1 MKLLSINAVNPSTY
15 NPRIADPERLNL
27 IELSLR
33 KLGFLLPIYADQ
45 NGEIL
50 SGHQRHHVA
59 YRMGINQV
67 PVAFTKPL
75 DLAERKAVNITF
87 NRGTNDLSPDALSKT
102 LTEALQR
109 SNVHQLA
116 ETLPDLNINSSKFYP
131 CLNVQTMPIQPLLL
145 ANSGRWVPYARNIS
159 KTLRGKGVVMPVVI
173 DPDGKVVNGIGRL
186 QMLAESSEKTVQVVQ
201 VGHAQAQLANIMLNL
216 LSMDFNI
223 HRRYDDLLRYN
234 SFRRSRRTRNE
245 LGRGFVFAVIGA
257 KPSYT
262 LDLANPDHLKRWKA
276 VHGSTVLD
284 FGAGHLTE
292 TKMLQQVGI
301 DCTPFE
307 PYHITKG
314 EEIDK
319 AASLE
324 IVKAFLNGVR
334 SGKRFNSIFISS
346 VLNSVPFEGDRCQ
359 IVTLTAALADAK
371 TRLFAVASSTQQTG
385 WRNLNGAAPLNKC
398 DSFQIAF
405 KLDYE
410 PGIGLG
416 DISKLPKVQ
425 KYHTVSEFRELFL
438 TRWQEVK
445 VNLAVE
451 NVQALCRNPR
461 PLDRVALREA
471 IAFEFDLP
479 YPDGSRMGMVD
490 VALAAFSTRLGVA
503 L

>member
-1 MKLLSINAVNPSTY
+1 MKLLPIHAVNPSAY
-15 NPRIADPERLNL
+15 NPRVTNQERLQL

-33 KLGFLLPIYADQ
+33 KLGFVLPIYADQ

-59 YRMGINQV
+59 TQMGV
-67 PVAFTKPL
+67 ERLPVAFTKPL
-75 DLAERKAVNITF
+75 DLAERKAVNIAF
-87 NRGTNDLSPDALSKT
+87 NRGTNDLTPDALPKT

-109 SNVHQLA
+109 SNVHQIA
-116 ETLPDLNINSSKFYP
+116 DTLPDLDIHSPEFYL
-131 CLNVQTMPIQPLLL
+131 CLRAQTVPIAPLLA
-145 ANSGRWVPYARNIS
+145 ANAGRWVLYARNIS

-173 DPDGKVVNGIGRL
+173 DPDGRVINGIGRL
-186 QMLAESSEKTVQVVQ
+186 QMLAESGEKTVRVVQ
-201 VGHAQAQLANIMLNL
+201 VSHAQAQLADTMLNL
-216 LSMDFNI
+216 LSMDFDI

-234 SFRRSRRTRNE
+234 SFRRSRRTRDE
-245 LGRGFVFAVIGA
+245 LGRGFVFAVIGS

-262 LDLANPDHLKRWKA
+262 LNLDNPDHLKRWQA

-292 TKMLQQVGI
+292 TKMLRQVGI
-301 DCTPFE
+301 DCVPFE
-307 PYHITKG
+307 PYHITTG
-314 EEIDK
+314 EAIDQ

-324 IVKAFLNGVR
+324 IVQAFLDAVQQ
-334 SGKRFNSIFISS
+334 GKRFSSIFINS
-346 VLNSVPFEGDRCQ
+346 VLNSVPFADDRRQ

-398 DSFQIAF
+398 DSAQIAF

-438 TRWQEVK
+438 TRWQDVK
-445 VNLAVE
+445 VNLAVD
-451 NVQALCRNPR
+451 NVQAICRHPR
-461 PLDRVALREA
+461 PIDPTALKAA

-479 YPDGSRMGMVD
+479 YPDGSRMGLVD
-490 VALAAFSTRLGVA
+490 RALAAFSTRLGVS

>member
-1 MKLLSINAVNPSTY
+1 MKLLSIDAVNPSTY

-59 YRMGINQV
+59 CRMGVKQV

-75 DLAERKAVNITF
+75 DLPERKAVNIAF
-87 NRGTNDLSPDALSKT
+87 NRGTNNLSPDALPKT

-109 SNVHQLA
+109 SQVHQLA
-116 ETLPDLNINSSKFYP
+116 EALPDLDVESEAFYP
-131 CLNVQTMPIQPLLL
+131 CLKARTVSIQPLLE
-145 ANSGRWVPYARNIS
+145 ANTGRWVHYARNIS

-201 VGHAQAQLANIMLNL
+201 VSHDQAQLADAMLNL
-216 LSMDFNI
+216 LSMDFDI

-262 LDLANPDHLKRWKA
+262 LNLDHPDHLKRWKA
-276 VHGSTVLD
+276 IHGSTVLD

-292 TKMLQQVGI
+292 TRMLQRVGI

-319 AASLE
+319 SASLE
-324 IVKAFLNGVR
+324 IVKAFLNAVR
-334 SGKRFNSIFISS
+334 SGKRFSSIFISS
-346 VLNSVPFEGDRCQ
+346 VLNSVPFESDRRH
-359 IVTLTAALADAK
+359 IVTLTAALADER

-385 WRNLNGAAPLNKC
+385 WRNLNGASPLNKS
-398 DSFQIAF
+398 DSSQITF

-425 KYHTVSEFRELFL
+425 KYHTPSEFRELFL
-438 TRWQEVK
+438 TRWQDVK

-451 NVQALCRNPR
+451 NVQAICRHPR
-461 PLDRVALREA
+461 PIEPTTLGDA

-479 YPDGSRMGMVD
+479 YPDGSRIV
-490 VALAAFSTRLGVA
+490 LSAA
-503 L
+503 

>member
-1 MKLLSINAVNPSTY
+1 MKLLPIDAVNPSTY
-15 NPRIADPERLNL
+15 NPRIADPERLNS
-27 IELSLR
+27 IELSLK

-59 YRMGINQV
+59 SRMGV
-67 PVAFTKPL
+67 KRLPVDFTKPL
-75 DLAERKAVNITF
+75 DLAERKAVNIAF
-87 NRGTNDLSPDALSKT
+87 NRGTNDLAPDALPKT

-109 SNVHQLA
+109 SNVHQIA
-116 ETLPDLNINSSKFYP
+116 ETLPDLDINSPEFYP

-159 KTLRGKGVVMPVVI
+159 KTLRGKGVIMPVVI

-186 QMLAESSEKTVQVVQ
+186 QMLAESGEKTVQVVQ
-201 VGHAQAQLANIMLNL
+201 ISHAQAQLADAMLNL
-216 LSMDFNI
+216 LSMDFDI

-245 LGRGFVFAVIGA
+245 LGRGFVFAVIGS

-262 LDLANPDHLKRWKA
+262 LDLDNPDHLKRWKA

-292 TKMLQQVGI
+292 TKILQQVGI

-319 AASLE
+319 VASLE
-324 IVKAFLNGVR
+324 IVRAFLDTVR
-334 SGKRFNSIFISS
+334 SGKRFSSIFISS
-346 VLNSVPFEGDRCQ
+346 VLNSVPFEGDRCH
-359 IVTLTAALADAK
+359 IVTLTAALADDK

-385 WRNLNGAAPLNKC
+385 WRNLNGANPLNKS
-398 DSFQIAF
+398 DSSQITF

-425 KYHTVSEFRELFL
+425 KYHTPSEFRELFL
-438 TRWQEVK
+438 MRWQEVK

-451 NVQALCRNPR
+451 NVQAICRNPR
-461 PLDRVALREA
+461 PIDPTALKDA

-479 YPDGSRMGMVD
+479 YPDGSCMDMVD
-490 VALAAFSTRLGVA
+490 VALEAFSTRLGVA

>member
-1 MKLLSINAVNPSTY
+1 MKLLPISAVNPSTY

-33 KLGFLLPIYADQ
+33 KLGFLLPVYADQ

-59 YRMGINQV
+59 TRMGVERLPI
-67 PVAFTKPL
+67 AFTKPL
-75 DLAERKAVNITF
+75 DLAERKAVNIAF
-87 NRGTNDLSPDALSKT
+87 NRGTNDLAPDDLPKT

-116 ETLPDLNINSSKFYP
+116 ESLPDLDIHSPQFYP
-131 CLNVQTMPIQPLLL
+131 CLNAQEVPIQPLLT
-145 ANSGRWVPYARNIS
+145 ANSRRWVQYARNIS

-186 QMLAESSEKTVQVVQ
+186 QMLAESGEKTVQVVRIS
-201 VGHAQAQLANIMLNL
+201 HAQAQLADAMLNL
-216 LSMDFNI
+216 LSMDFDI

-234 SFRRSRRTRNE
+234 SFRRSRRTRHE
-245 LGRGFVFAVIGA
+245 LGRGFVFAVIGS

-262 LDLANPDHLKRWKA
+262 LDLNNPEHLKRWKA
-276 VHGSTVLD
+276 VYGSTVLD

-292 TKMLQQVGI
+292 TQILQQARI

-324 IVKAFLNGVR
+324 IVKAFLNAIQ
-334 SGKRFNSIFISS
+334 SGKRFSSIFISS
-346 VLNSVPFEGDRCQ
+346 VLNSVPFEGDRRH
-359 IVTLTAALADAK
+359 IVTLTAALADTR

-398 DSFQIAF
+398 DSSQIAF

-451 NVQALCRNPR
+451 NVQAICRNPR
-461 PLDRVALREA
+461 PLDRVALSEA
-471 IAFEFDLP
+471 ITFEFDLP